1 MTLFKLAVI
10 ALLNTILLS
19 SNAFARSDFNS
30 AYEASQAGNY
40 ARAVSLW
47 KNLAE
52 QGDPDAQ
59 YALGWM
65 YESGQGVAINFKQ
78 AIHWYKQAAIQDYVT
93 AQYVLASIYDKG
105 TGVPANPETAV
116 AWYLKAANQG
126 NAESQFQLGLHYQDG
141 NGVLQN
147 DQQSFLWFSKA
158 AEQGHLSAQLYL
170 GKIYQSGR
178 GVKQD
183 YYAAFKWYEKASSQ
197 GNTSAIFH
205 LAELYEFGHGVVQDK
220 QRAQS
225 LYLASA
231 EKNFAPAAYKTG
243 EFYENGKAGK
253 VDFEQAVKWYK
264 SAANKGNK
272 SAEFKLARF
281 YQNGNGV
288 EQNMRIAI
296 ELYKQAAMQ
305 NHPQAY
311 YHLGLIYENGE
322 QGISVDRSKAFAY
335 YKEAVALGD
344 LHANGHLATFYEQ
357 GTEVPMNIERALALY
372 QQSPESWAKVNYQK
386 LAKQKRCLETATTVL
401 FSVAIACTNRK
412 ILSKEITNQ
421 QITVISE
428 NPLNWSD
435 TYYTG
440 AVIKGTS
447 ELKITYTREDYF
459 ASAQYTFIGRNDPNL
474 IVRIKEIVKQKYA
487 EPDSVQ
493 GESRKGAASFQWLLD
508 DGIKLVV
515 QRKWP
520 DTTTFVTYSLPE
532 HVELLKAQQKQ
543 SPDKMYLVDNKAEN
557 KITEKVDPSF
567 F

>member
-1 MTLFKLAVI
+1 M
-10 ALLNTILLS
+10 
-19 SNAFARSDFNS
+19 ARPDFNS
-30 AYEASQAGNY
+30 AYEAAQAGDY

-47 KNLAE
+47 TKLAE

-78 AIHWYKQAAIQDYVT
+78 AAHWYKEAAIQNYVA
-93 AQYVLASIYDKG
+93 AQYVLASMYDKG
-105 TGVPANPETAV
+105 TGVTANPESAV

-126 NAESQFQLGLHYQDG
+126 DAESQFQLGLHYQDG
-141 NGVLQN
+141 NGALQN
-147 DQQSFLWFSKA
+147 DVQSFIWFSEA
-158 AEQGHLSAQLYL
+158 AQQGYLSAQLYL

-183 YYAAFKWYEKASSQ
+183 YHAAFKWYEKAYSQ
-197 GNTSAIFH
+197 GNTSATFH
-205 LAELYEFGHGVVQDK
+205 LAHMYEFGRGVLQDN

-225 LYLASA
+225 LYLESA
-231 EKNFAPAAYKTG
+231 TKNFAPSAYKAG

-253 VDFEQAVKWYK
+253 ADFEQAIKWYK
-264 SAANKGNK
+264 SAANNGNR
-272 SAEFKLARF
+272 AAQYKLAKL
-281 YQNGNGV
+281 YQNGNGL
-288 EQNMRIAI
+288 ERNIRIAI
-296 ELYKQAAMQ
+296 EWYKQAAMQ

-322 QGISVDRSKAFAY
+322 QGITVDKSKAIAY
-335 YKEAVALGD
+335 YQKAVALGD
-344 LHANGHLATFYEQ
+344 LYANGHLATFYEQ
-357 GTEVPMNIERALALY
+357 GTGVLMDIERALELY

-386 LAKQKRCLETATTVL
+386 LSKQKRCLETATTKL
-401 FSVAIACTNRK
+401 FSVAIACTNRQV
-412 ILSKEITNQ
+412 LSKEIKNI

-428 NPLNWSD
+428 NPLDWSD
-435 TYYTG
+435 SYYTG
-440 AVIKGTS
+440 AVIEGTS
-447 ELKITYTREDYF
+447 QLEITYTREDYF

-474 IVRIKEIVKQKYA
+474 IVRIKDRVKQKYA
-487 EPDSVQ
+487 EPDTFQ
-493 GESRKGAASFQWLLD
+493 GEPIEGEASFQWLLD

-543 SPDKMYLVDNKAEN
+543 SPDKMYLIDNKAEN
-557 KITEKVDPSF
+557 KITEKVDASF

>member
-1 MTLFKLAVI
+1 M
-10 ALLNTILLS
+10 
-19 SNAFARSDFNS
+19 
-30 AYEASQAGNY
+30 
-40 ARAVSLW
+40 RAVSLW

-65 YESGQGVAINFKQ
+65 YESGQGVAINLNQ
-78 AIHWYKQAAIQDYVT
+78 AIHWYKQAASQDYVT
-93 AQYVLASIYDKG
+93 AQYVLASMYDKG
-105 TGVPANPETAV
+105 TGVAANPETAV
-116 AWYLKAANQG
+116 AWYLKAANQA
-126 NAESQFQLGLHYQDG
+126 NIESQFQLGLHYQDG
-141 NGVLQN
+141 NGALQN
-147 DQQSFLWFSKA
+147 DRQSFIWFGKA
-158 AEQGHLSAQLYL
+158 AEQGHLAAQLYL
-170 GKIYQSGR
+170 GKIYQTGK

-183 YYAAFKWYEKASSQ
+183 YYAAVKWYEKASSQ
-197 GNTSAIFH
+197 GNTSAMYH
-205 LAELYEFGHGVVQDK
+205 LAELYEFGHGVVQDN

-231 EKNFAPAAYKTG
+231 AKNFAPSAYKAG
-243 EFYENGKAGK
+243 EFYENGKAGT
-253 VDFEQAVKWYK
+253 VDFEQALKWYK

-272 SAEFKLARF
+272 SAGYKLAVL
-281 YQNGNGV
+281 YQNGKGV
-288 EQNMRIAI
+288 ERNIRIAI
-296 ELYKQAAMQ
+296 EWYKQAAMQ
-305 NHPQAY
+305 NHAQAY

-322 QGISVDRSKAFAY
+322 QGINVDKSKAFAY
-335 YKEAVALGD
+335 YQKAVALGD
-344 LHANGHLATFYEQ
+344 LYANGHLAAFYEQ
-357 GTEVPMNIERALALY
+357 GTGVPVNIERALELY
-372 QQSPESWAKVNYQK
+372 QKSPESWAKVSYQR
-386 LAKQKRCLETATTVL
+386 LSKQKRCLENATTVL

-447 ELKITYTREDYF
+447 QLEITYTREDYF

-487 EPDSVQ
+487 EPDSFQ
-493 GESRKGAASFQWLLD
+493 GKTIEGEASFQWLLD

-543 SPDKMYLVDNKAEN
+543 SPDKTYLVDNKSEN
-557 KITEKVDPSF
+557 KTTEKVDPSF